1 MTTFWLSRK
10 KLCDVPVP
18 KIDNNQIIETV
29 DK

>member
-18 KIDNNQIIETV
+18 EIGNNQKIETIN
-29 DK
+29 